1 MLLEI
6 EEEANVSEEF
16 AQYLEKVFNE
26 FLPQDELRFTNC
38 GLNKLLS
45 DEVITMMVCSE
56 SSYQILKLLRS
67 IFFFTELEWRTSK
80 DQNVKHENIQGNTE
94 EFMVQFVSR
103 RG

>member
-6 EEEANVSEEF
+6 EEEANVNEEF

-56 SSYQILKLLRS
+56 SSYQILRLLRQM
-67 IFFFTELEWRTSK
+67 FFLFR
-80 DQNVKHENIQGNTE
+80 IG
-94 EFMVQFVSR
+94 MVSR
-103 RG
+103 QR